1 MLTSNGFL
9 GYSIPTIVSRYFII
23 DVGGLSLLDILL
35 LLIVLLLRTSFTS
48 TPLSSPQAKI
58 QNQLQYYY
66 YSTPCQSFYSMLPS
80 HVPVD
85 SLQQPCKVR
94 ISITFTGEMGRLG
107 FREVTQL
114 TQSHTVDG
122 KRRTGILVCLTPMSM
137 ICSMILRPAGS
148 KGSFITCALG
158 GDWIIPSSM

>member
-1 MLTSNGFL
+1 M

-35 LLIVLLLRTSFTS
+35 LLIVLLFRTSFAS
-48 TPLSSPQAKI
+48 MPLSSSQAKT

-66 YSTPCQSFYSMLPS
+66 YSTPCRSFCSMLPS

-94 ISITFTGEMGRLG
+94 RSITVTEEMGRLRL
-107 FREVTQL
+107 REVTQL

-122 KRRTGILVCLTPMSM
+122 KRRTGILTRLTPMSM
-137 ICSMILRPAGS
+137 ICSMILHPASS

-158 GDWIIPSSM
+158 GDWIMPSSM